1 MRLSS
6 YNLLSERH
14 ELAQAAKSCFKCR
27 EDYNRF
33 LDRGNFLALI
43 FSTRVLVSHSV
54 RYSRFCFVL
63 FLGELCD
70 SNMAHTSMSLFEECK
85 NVATDLQRKK
95 VSFNKSLSKL
105 LAKTYSVSLDE
116 ASKFG
121 PREEV
126 GSSKCEKAV
135 VELRRVMS
143 CGELL
148 VRQWTDKQWWKTVIS
163 SSDSAS
169 LQAKV
174 VLHLK
179 EFFACVKVLR
189 VIANGNQNLLF
200 DHRNALLSEVSSMS
214 TVESDV
220 EKACNEDLDSL
231 KSWIQD
237 KYIKGWF
244 ARPED
249 VKLAN
254 LVLEQLELPGNSS
267 VRHQSSSKSEYA
279 DVKVGNRLLGE
290 GAGGKVLACEFLG
303 LEAAAKVFLADSSNN
318 AKVVETEAQLF
329 ARLRHPNVVR
339 FIAHVV
345 DDDQHVIVSELM
357 EMDLRKYLDEFNKGG
372 DGSPRG
378 RPRGRPL
385 FEAVDIMLQI
395 AQGMRYL
402 HDGRMMHRDLKS
414 KNVLVNVIRSQN
426 PRVSS
431 SVLQVKVT
439 DFGLAKLMD
448 NSRCTTRDVGT
459 TRWRAPEVFEDD
471 NNPGKYKKS
480 ADVYSFAMVFFE
492 VLTGEIPF
500 DGIPQRNLFQRLHS
514 GLRPHLPRNEC
525 PKYLSALIKKCWS
538 RNAARRP
545 TFSTICK
552 TLVNCKVAILAAQS
566 PSPRNIL
573 SYDSDDESRKI
584 PGRLC
589 SNCHFLL

>member
-1 MRLSS
+1 
-6 YNLLSERH
+6 
-14 ELAQAAKSCFKCR
+14 
-27 EDYNRF
+27 
-33 LDRGNFLALI
+33 
-43 FSTRVLVSHSV
+43 
-54 RYSRFCFVL
+54 
-63 FLGELCD
+63 
-70 SNMAHTSMSLFEECK
+70 MSLFEVCK
-85 NVATDLQRKK
+85 NVAADLPLKK
-95 VSFNKSLSKL
+95 IKFNKSLSKL
-105 LAKTYSVSLDE
+105 LAKTYSDSLGE

-148 VRQWTDKQWWKTVIS
+148 VRQWTDKEWWKTVIS
-163 SSDSAS
+163 SSDCAS

-179 EFFACVKVLR
+179 EFFVCVKVLR

-200 DHRNALLSEVSSMS
+200 DHRNALLSEVRDFELSMS

-220 EKACNEDLDSL
+220 EKACMEDLDSL

-237 KYIKGWF
+237 KYLNGWF
-244 ARPED
+244 VKPEVKD
-249 VKLAN
+249 VKLAK
-254 LVLEQLELPGNSS
+254 LVLEQLRPPGNSS
-267 VRHQSSSKSEYA
+267 LGHQPSSKLEYT
-279 DVKVGNRLLGE
+279 DVIIGNRLLGE
-290 GAGGKVLACEFLG
+290 GGGGKVLACQFLG
-303 LEAAAKVFLADSSNN
+303 LDAAAKVFLVGSSNN

-339 FIAHVV
+339 FIAYVV
-345 DDDQHVIVSELM
+345 DKDQHVIVSELM
-357 EMDLRKYLDEFNKGG
+357 QMDLRKYLDEFNKGG
-372 DGSPRG
+372 DGSARG
-378 RPRGRPL
+378 LPL

-402 HDGRMMHRDLKS
+402 HDERMMHRDLKS
-414 KNVLVNVIRSQN
+414 KNVLV
-426 PRVSS
+426 RVSS
-431 SVLQVKVT
+431 SGLQVKVT
-439 DFGLAKLMD
+439 DFGLAKLTD
-448 NSRCTTRDVGT
+448 NSRYTTRDVGT

-500 DGIPQRNLFQRLHS
+500 EGIPLRQLLQKLNS
-514 GLRPHLPRNEC
+514 GLRPRLPRNEC

-545 TFSTICK
+545 TFATICK
-552 TLVNCKVAILAAQS
+552 TLVNCKVAILVAQS
-566 PSPRNIL
+566 PSPRNII
-573 SYDSDDESRKI
+573 SYDSDDESRRS
-584 PGRLC
+584 PSRLC
-589 SNCHFLL
+589 CDCHFLL

>member
-1 MRLSS
+1 
-6 YNLLSERH
+6 
-14 ELAQAAKSCFKCR
+14 
-27 EDYNRF
+27 
-33 LDRGNFLALI
+33 
-43 FSTRVLVSHSV
+43 
-54 RYSRFCFVL
+54 
-63 FLGELCD
+63 
-70 SNMAHTSMSLFEECK
+70 MAHNSMSLFEVCK
-85 NVATDLQRKK
+85 NVAADLKLKK
-95 VSFNKSLSKL
+95 VKFNKSLSKL
-105 LAKTYSVSLDE
+105 LAETYIVSLDD

-143 CGELL
+143 YGELL
-148 VRQWTDKQWWKTVIS
+148 VKQWTDKEWWKTVIS

-200 DHRNALLSEVSSMS
+200 DHKNALLSSEVRNLELSMS
-214 TVESDV
+214 TVESV
-220 EKACNEDLDSL
+220 VKACNEDLDSL
-231 KSWIQD
+231 KRWIQD
-237 KYIKGWF
+237 KFIRGWF
-244 ARPED
+244 VKPD
-249 VKLAN
+249 DIKLAN
-254 LVLEQLELPGNSS
+254 LVLEQPEPELPGNSS
-267 VRHQSSSKSEYA
+267 VGRQSSSKSEYT
-279 DVKVGNRLLGE
+279 DVIIGSRVLGE
-290 GAGGKVLACEFLG
+290 GGGGKVLECKFLG
-303 LEAAAKVFLADSSNN
+303 LNAAAKVFLADSSNN
-318 AKVVETEAQLF
+318 AKLVETEAQLF

-345 DDDQHVIVSELM
+345 DKDQHVIVSELM
-357 EMDLRKYLDEFNKGG
+357 QMDLRKYLDEFNKGG
-372 DGSPRG
+372 DGKPRG
-378 RPRGRPL
+378 LPL

-414 KNVLVNVIRSQN
+414 KNVLVNVIRS
-426 PRVSS
+426 PDSRVSS

-439 DFGLAKLMD
+439 DFGLAKLTD
-448 NSRCTTRDVGT
+448 NSRFTTRDVGT
-459 TRWRAPEVFEDD
+459 TRWRAPEVFGED

-500 DGIPQRNLFQRLHS
+500 DGISLSNFLQKLHR
-514 GLRPHLPRNEC
+514 GLRPRLPRNEC
-525 PKYLSALIKKCWS
+525 PKYLSALVKKCWS

-545 TFSTICK
+545 TFATICK

-573 SYDSDDESRKI
+573 SYDSDDESRTS
-584 PGRLC
+584 PSRLC

>member
-1 MRLSS
+1 
-6 YNLLSERH
+6 
-14 ELAQAAKSCFKCR
+14 
-27 EDYNRF
+27 
-33 LDRGNFLALI
+33 
-43 FSTRVLVSHSV
+43 
-54 RYSRFCFVL
+54 
-63 FLGELCD
+63 
-70 SNMAHTSMSLFEECK
+70 MAHTSMSLFEECK
-85 NVATDLQRKK
+85 NVAADLQRKK
-95 VSFNKSLSKL
+95 VNFNKSLSKL
-105 LAKTYSVSLDE
+105 LVKTYSVSLGE
-116 ASKFG
+116 ASKFA

-148 VRQWTDKQWWKTVIS
+148 VRQWSDKQLWKTVIS

-179 EFFACVKVLR
+179 EFFVCVQVLR

-200 DHRNALLSEVSSMS
+200 DHRNALLSEVRDLELSMS

-220 EKACNEDLDSL
+220 EKACKEDLDSL

-237 KYIKGWF
+237 KIKGWF
-244 ARPED
+244 VRLDD

-254 LVLEQLELPGNSS
+254 LVLEQLKSPGNSS
-267 VRHQSSSKSEYA
+267 VGHQSSSKSEYT
-279 DVKVGNRLLGE
+279 DVIIGNRLLGE
-290 GAGGKVLACEFLG
+290 GGGGKVLACEFLG
-303 LEAAAKVFLADSSNN
+303 LEAAAKVFLASSSNN

-345 DDDQHVIVSELM
+345 DKDQHVIVSEWM
-357 EMDLRKYLDEFNKGG
+357 QMDLRKYLDEFNKGG

-378 RPRGRPL
+378 LPL
-385 FEAVDIMLQI
+385 FETVDIMLQI

-402 HDGRMMHRDLKS
+402 HDGQMMHRDLKS
-414 KNVLVNVIRSQN
+414 KNVLVNVIPGPDS
-426 PRVSS
+426 RVFS

-439 DFGLAKLMD
+439 DFGLAKLKTD
-448 NSRCTTRDVGT
+448 NSRFTTRGVGT
-459 TRWRAPEVFEDD
+459 TKWRAPEVFEDD

-500 DGIPQRNLFQRLHS
+500 DDIPLGKLLQRLHR

-545 TFSTICK
+545 TFATICK

-566 PSPRNIL
+566 PSPRHIL
-573 SYDSDDESRKI
+573 SYDSDDESRRS
-584 PGRLC
+584 PSRLC
-589 SNCHFLL
+589 RDCHFLL

>member
-1 MRLSS
+1 
-6 YNLLSERH
+6 
-14 ELAQAAKSCFKCR
+14 
-27 EDYNRF
+27 
-33 LDRGNFLALI
+33 
-43 FSTRVLVSHSV
+43 
-54 RYSRFCFVL
+54 
-63 FLGELCD
+63 
-70 SNMAHTSMSLFEECK
+70 MAHTSMSLFEECK
-85 NVATDLQRKK
+85 KVAAALQLKK
-95 VSFNKSLSKL
+95 VKFNKSLSKL

-148 VRQWTDKQWWKTVIS
+148 VTQWTDKQWWKTVIS

-179 EFFACVKVLR
+179 EFFVCVKVLR

-200 DHRNALLSEVSSMS
+200 DHRNALLSEVSDLGLSMS

-220 EKACNEDLDSL
+220 EKACKEDLDSL

-237 KYIKGWF
+237 KYSKGWF
-244 ARPED
+244 VKLEVKD

-254 LVLEQLELPGNSS
+254 LVLEQLRPPGNSS
-267 VRHQSSSKSEYA
+267 LQHQSSSKLEYT
-279 DVKVGNRLLGE
+279 DVIIGNRLLGE
-290 GAGGKVLACEFLG
+290 GGGGKVLACEFLG
-303 LEAAAKVFLADSSNN
+303 LEAAAKVFLASSSNN

-345 DDDQHVIVSELM
+345 DEDQHVIVSELM
-357 EMDLRKYLDEFNKGG
+357 QMDLRKYLDEFNKGG

-378 RPRGRPL
+378 LPL
-385 FEAVDIMLQI
+385 VEAVDIMLQI

-414 KNVLVNVIRSQN
+414 KNVLVNVIPGPDS
-426 PRVSS
+426 RVFS
-431 SVLQVKVT
+431 SVLQVKVA
-439 DFGLAKLMD
+439 DFGLAKLTD
-448 NSRCTTRDVGT
+448 SSRYTTRDVGT

-492 VLTGEIPF
+492 VLTGEIRF
-500 DGIPQRNLFQRLHS
+500 DGIPLRNFLQKLHS
-514 GLRPHLPRNEC
+514 GLRPHLPRKEC

-545 TFSTICK
+545 TFATICK

-573 SYDSDDESRKI
+573 SYDSDDESRRS
-584 PGRLC
+584 PSGLC
-589 SNCHFLL
+589 RDCHFLL